1 MVCLGSRKYS
11 RITSF
16 LSQQAV
22 HIILSTEGCILNFF
36 CNGEFICCYFMD
48 CLFEMRHHS
57 SSLAMMR
64 SGKLSSSASYQF
76 NRSWGTCILCSLFS
90 CVSICGTHVA
100 QTLWYSNIAT
110 IVSNALK
117 LLFPGHNPLILTD
130 SPHFMVWQLCT
141 AVQNFLD
148 FHITAATTE
157 MQHLN
162 ELFVYWI

>member
-76 NRSWGTCILCSLFS
+76 NKSWGTCILCSLFS

-100 QTLWYSNIAT
+100 QTLWYSTIAT
-110 IVSNALK
+110 IVSSALK
-117 LLFPGHNPLILTD
+117 LLFPGHNPLILTGELIETLLISWCD
-130 SPHFMVWQLCT
+130 SCVRLSRTSLTFTSLLPLLKCST
-141 AVQNFLD
+141 
-148 FHITAATTE
+148 
-157 MQHLN
+157 
-162 ELFVYWI
+162 

>member
-48 CLFEMRHHS
+48 CRFEMRQHS
-57 SSLAMMR
+57 SSLVMMR

-76 NRSWGTCILCSLFS
+76 NKSWGTCILCSLFS

-100 QTLWYSNIAT
+100 QTLWYSTIAT
-110 IVSNALK
+110 IVYSALK

-130 SPHFMVWQLCT
+130 ELIETLLISWCDSSVWLSRT
-141 AVQNFLD
+141 SLTFTSLLPLLKRS
-148 FHITAATTE
+148 T
-157 MQHLN
+157 
-162 ELFVYWI
+162 

>member
-22 HIILSTEGCILNFF
+22 HIILSTEGCIWNFF

-48 CLFEMRHHS
+48 CRFEMRHHS

-76 NRSWGTCILCSLFS
+76 NKSWGTCILCSLFS

-100 QTLWYSNIAT
+100 QTLWYSTIAT
-110 IVSNALK
+110 IVSSALK
-117 LLFPGHNPLILTD
+117 LLFPGHNPLILTGELIETLLISWCD
-130 SPHFMVWQLCT
+130 SCVWLSRT
-141 AVQNFLD
+141 SLTFTSLLSLLKRS
-148 FHITAATTE
+148 T
-157 MQHLN
+157 
-162 ELFVYWI
+162 